1 MSEHTGRSLK
11 AASVNRPLSIL
22 RHMLQLAHEE
32 WEVLPVVPRIRPEKE
47 SQGRLRWLE
56 SDEEMRLLD
65 ACATSVNKHLLPIV
79 TVALETGLRKGEL
92 LGLTWDR
99 VDLSR
104 GVLRLEVTKSGKRRE
119 VPIRQAGY
127 AVLSALP
134 GLHEGRVWPLGNF
147 RTSFESAV
155 KAAKLNGPFRFH
167 DCRHHFASWYVMD
180 GGNLQVLEKLL
191 GHASLTMTMK
201 YAHLSPDYLRADVA
215 KVEAARERRRRGMD
229 QIEPTTEPEFTD
241 PRAQARA
248 QEPLGL
254 TPLSRN
260 SS

>member
-1 MSEHTGRSLK
+1 MAAFRDLNECPLWICFRKDLGDLPDCPPSPGR
-11 AASVNRPLSIL
+11 AYDQRPA
-22 RHMLQLAHEE
+22 REG
-32 WEVLPVVPRIRPEKE
+32 LPF
-47 SQGRLRWLE
+47 
-56 SDEEMRLLD
+56 
-65 ACATSVNKHLLPIV
+65 
-79 TVALETGLRKGEL
+79 
-92 LGLTWDR
+92 
-99 VDLSR
+99 VD
-104 GVLRLEVTKSGKRRE
+104 G
-119 VPIRQAGY
+119 
-127 AVLSALP
+127 VLSALP

-147 RTSFESAV
+147 RTSFENAV
-155 KAAKLNGPFRFH
+155 KAAKLKGPFRFH

-180 GGNLQVLEKLL
+180 GGNLQVLQKLL